1 MESYIINRMYAGS
14 YLERDIGGGETIN
27 LLHADDGVNYC
38 FVNPYGTFDPKYN
51 DTVKAVIHTR
61 FHEVGCFEV
70 IAVSVLGPDSQ
81 LIHPKGNKKADRD
94 NYAAKQLREYAQTNP
109 ILYGGVP
116 YLEEDGIYAS
126 ITFKSSR
133 LLYPTKQIF
142 ILDSEYSKEISD
154 SIVTYKLTDKHFGK
168 QPLHMFVDDEQT
180 PSAFAQIEQML
191 ADEELWEERITK
203 INDVRYKDHF
213 NFLTLIGK
221 EDDELAFSNMFSYFF
236 SAFPDLFVDFA
247 KSFLKAEISEG
258 YTVKREFHNIDLW
271 IEDDDDVIVI
281 ENKVKSGINGVS
293 PRHDFGENGL
303 VQSQLK
309 KYYNYAE
316 QYVAENVKK
325 TGKKK
330 KAQYFL
336 FVPNYNHLDLSQ
348 YAGSKHYKVI
358 RYGDIYRYLVS
369 KSVKSPYYGDFCKA
383 LYKHTKDVPVD
394 YSEDLANH
402 LIKDIEKKKKKTS
415 GTQTA

>member
-1 MESYIINRMYAGS
+1 MYAGS
-14 YLERDIGGGETIN
+14 YLTRGIGGGETIN

-38 FVNPYGTFDPKYN
+38 FVNPYGTFDPKNN
-51 DTVKAVIHTR
+51 DTVQAVIHTR

-70 IAVSVLGPDSQ
+70 IGVSILDADSQ
-81 LIHPKGNKKADRD
+81 LIHPTGNKKADRD
-94 NYAAKQLREYAQTNP
+94 KCAAEQLRDYTKTHP

-116 YLEEDGIYAS
+116 YLSDASIYAD
-126 ITFKSSR
+126 ITFRSAH

-142 ILDSEYSKEISD
+142 ILDNKYDREISD
-154 SIVTYKLTDKHFGK
+154 SIVTYKLEDKRFA
-168 QPLHMFVDDEQT
+168 QQSLHMFVDDEHNGA
-180 PSAFAQIEQML
+180 AFAQIERMI

-236 SAFPDLFVDFA
+236 STFPDLFVGFA
-247 KSFLKAEISEG
+247 RDFLKAEISEG
-258 YTVKREFHNIDLW
+258 YEVKREFHNIDLW

-293 PRHDFGENGL
+293 PRHDFSENGL
-303 VQSQLK
+303 VQSQLE
-309 KYYNYAE
+309 KYYHFAKEY
-316 QYVAENVKK
+316 
-325 TGKKK
+325 T
-330 KAQYFL
+330 KANNKRVSCFL

-348 YAGSKHYKVI
+348 YAGSRNYKVI
-358 RYGDIYRYLVS
+358 RYGDIYRYFVS

-383 LYKHTKDVPVD
+383 LYKHSKDVPID

-402 LIKDIEKKKKKTS
+402 LIRDIEKKKKKML
-415 GTQTA
+415 GT